1 MATIRNL
8 DHIKHA
14 KRSCQNGFAQK
25 QWYYP
30 DFILNTSLCCS
41 VKIDRRCA
49 ISKAERSLGDSYLA
63 QLRGCMS
70 CHVSQDFLLQK
81 GSVLGLMLCW
91 LHFEVLNSFL
101 TRGLTCLFCLGLP
114 NYVTGCWLLQKSS
127 CKMMLSY
134 TTMVVLGVE
143 KRDLCLADEIQLES
157 NIRLPPRW
165 ALGLFHVEHSDCLY
179 NINLR
184 WSTHIPSI

>member
-1 MATIRNL
+1 MILCRFHFKYIIMLLCENRQEMCNIKSREIIRRFL
-8 DHIKHA
+8 SGPASWVHDL
-14 KRSCQNGFAQK
+14 SCLTRL
-25 QWYYP
+25 P
-30 DFILNTSLCCS
+30 
-41 VKIDRRCA
+41 
-49 ISKAERSLGDSYLA
+49 
-63 QLRGCMS
+63 
-70 CHVSQDFLLQK
+70 LQK
-81 GSVLGLMLCW
+81 GSALGLMLCW

-134 TTMVVLGVE
+134 TTMIMLGVE
-143 KRDLCLADEIQLES
+143 KRDLCFADEIQLES

-165 ALGLFHVEHSDCLY
+165 ALGLVHVEHSDCLY